1 MKNRFSLIQAITI
14 DAENASKYP
23 NILKLVK

>member
-1 MKNRFSLIQAITI
+1 MKNRFSLIQAITV
-14 DAENASKYP
+14 DAENAIKYL

>member
-1 MKNRFSLIQAITI
+1 MKNRFSLIQEITI
-14 DAENASKYP
+14 DAENAHKFP